1 MGVLKVLAITGVSL
15 AVIGG
20 GAVIGDG
27 LVRSHVQNQ
36 VAEQIRTGMNLAEPP
51 SVELGGTPFSL
62 VFLTHRIPTAH
73 LTAATV
79 PLEISGR
86 QIRVDDVEIVAQ
98 DVTIDGDRI
107 TIGTGRAQGRVGY
120 PALTELAGV
129 PVEAGGQQGRVQ
141 VSYTANLFGQDI
153 VAEVSAVPALNDDR
167 DRLLLTEPQINIA
180 GFPLSDAITNWV
192 VNDLVAPI
200 SLELPYGLIP
210 DSIAADSTGV
220 EVAVTAQDFL
230 VPQV

>member
-1 MGVLKVLAITGVSL
+1 MGVLKALAITGVSL

-36 VAEQIRTGMNLAEPP
+36 VAGQIQTGMNLAEPP
-51 SVELGGTPFSL
+51 AVELGGTPFSL
-62 VFLTHRIPTAH
+62 VFLTHRIPIAH

-86 QIRVDDVEIVAQ
+86 QIQVDDVQIDAQ

-129 PVEAGGQQGRVQ
+129 PVKAGDQPGRVQ
-141 VSYTANLFGQDI
+141 VSYTAKLLGQDV
-153 VAEVSAVPALNDDR
+153 VAEVSAVPALNDER
-167 DRLLLTEPQINIA
+167 DRLLLTEPQISVA
-180 GFPLSDAITNWV
+180 GFQLSDELTNWV
-192 VNDLVAPI
+192 VNNLIASI

-220 EVAVTAQDFL
+220 EVAVTAKDFL